1 MKVGDLVK
9 VSFAG
14 HEEST
19 GMVIEEYHKHF
30 AHLRDEFSE
39 VRVKWFGSKDTTW
52 IRRKDVELISESR

>member
-1 MKVGDLVK
+1 MKIGDLVK

-19 GMVIEEYHKHF
+19 GMVIEEYHKRF

>member
-1 MKVGDLVK
+1 MKIGDLVK

-30 AHLRDEFSE
+30 AHIRDEFSE

-52 IRRKDVELISESR
+52 ILRRDVELVSESR

>member
-19 GMVIEEYHKHF
+19 GMVIEEYCRN
-30 AHLRDEFSE
+30 AARDEAYAE
-39 VRVKWFGSKDTTW
+39 VRVQWFGSKDTTW
-52 IRRKDVELISESR
+52 ILRRDVELVSESR

>member
-19 GMVIEEYHKHF
+19 GMVIEEYCRND
-30 AHLRDEFSE
+30 ARDEAYAE
-39 VRVKWFGSKDTTW
+39 VRVQWFGTKDTTW
-52 IRRKDVELISESR
+52 ILRKDLETVSESR